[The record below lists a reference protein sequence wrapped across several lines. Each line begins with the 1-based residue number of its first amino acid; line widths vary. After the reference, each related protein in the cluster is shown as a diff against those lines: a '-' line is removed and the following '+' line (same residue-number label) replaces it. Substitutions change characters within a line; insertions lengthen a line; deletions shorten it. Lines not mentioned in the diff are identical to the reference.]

1 MVFCPCVPVEEGKK
15 LTMRRTRCL
24 LSVGLGLAG
33 VFLAVNM
40 ARGAG
45 FALYEGSAR
54 GNALGGTLVGRAD
67 DPSAL
72 FYNPAGIT
80 QLPQLQVVAGATAIV
95 PKADVVTTD
104 GGAETRSETKTNCFV
119 PPHLYSTYQYSDSVW
134 FGVSVFSRF
143 GLGTEF
149 DADWPGRYN
158 SYNAAIETLT
168 VNPNVAFKVNE
179 KLSLAGGV
187 SWMWFDL
194 TLEQKIDFGSLV
206 GSPNALD
213 VDQSLTGDS
222 SGYGFN
228 LALHYKALDRMAL
241 GVSYVSQTKQEVKGE
256 ADFSKPA
263 GVPATVFNDTK
274 ASGKITLP
282 DILSLGAVFYPVDR
296 LSIEVDS
303 VWTRWS
309 TYDELTIHYSDSIL
323 DPISPG
329 VRSSTKDKKWNDVW
343 RLQVGAEYKALDWLD
358 LRLGYVYDDSP
369 IPRETADYLV
379 PANDR
384 HLYNLGCGLHWGQWT
399 ADLSYTYLDIE
410 SRSVSARPE
419 DGVLDSRFKDSDA
432 HLIGSSV
439 SYNF

>member
-1 MVFCPCVPVEEGKK
+1 MI
-15 LTMRRTRCL
+15 RTRCL
-24 LSVGLGLAG
+24 LSVGLVLAG

-54 GNALGGTLVGRAD
+54 GSALGGTLVGRAD

-72 FYNPAGIT
+72 FYNPAGMT
-80 QLPQLQVVAGATAIV
+80 QLPRSQVVAGATVIV
-95 PKADVVTTD
+95 PKTDVVTTD
-104 GGAETRSETKTNCFV
+104 GNADTRSETKTNFFV
-119 PPHLYSTYQYSDSVW
+119 PPHLYSTYQYTDSVW
-134 FGVSVFSRF
+134 FGLGIFSRF

-158 SYNAAIETLT
+158 NYNATAKTLT
-168 VNPNVAFKVNE
+168 VNPNVAFKVND
-179 KLSLAGGV
+179 KLSLALGA

-194 TLEQKIDFGSLV
+194 ALEQKIDFGGLV
-206 GSPNALD
+206 GSPNVLD
-213 VDQSLTGDS
+213 VDQSLKGDS

-228 LALHYKALDRMAL
+228 LALHYKPLDRMSL
-241 GVSYVSQTKQEVKGE
+241 GVSYVSQTKQEIKGE

-263 GVPATVFNDTK
+263 GVPAAVFNDSK

-282 DILSLGAVFYPVDR
+282 DILSLGAVFYPTER
-296 LSIEVDS
+296 LSLEVDG
-303 VWTRWS
+303 VWTRWT

-323 DPISPG
+323 PG
-329 VRSSTKDKKWNDVW
+329 VNSSTKDKQWNDVW

-358 LRLGYVYDDSP
+358 VRLGYVHDESP
-369 IPRETADYLV
+369 IPSETADYLV

-384 HLYNLGCGLHWGQWT
+384 NLYSLGCGIRVGLWT
-399 ADLSYTYLDIE
+399 VDLSYTYLNIE

-419 DGVLDSRFKDSDA
+419 DGVLDSRFKDGHA

>member
-1 MVFCPCVPVEEGKK
+1 

-72 FYNPAGIT
+72 FYNPAGMT
-80 QLPQLQVVAGATAIV
+80 QLPGLQVVAGATAIV
-95 PKADVVTTD
+95 PKTDVVTTD
-104 GGAETRSETKTNCFV
+104 GGADARSETKTNCFV
-119 PPHLYSTYQYSDSVW
+119 PPHFYSTYQYTDSVW
-134 FGVSVFSRF
+134 FGLGVFPRF

-168 VNPNVAFKVNE
+168 VNPNVAFKVND

-194 TLEQKIDFGSLV
+194 TLEQKIDFGSLN
-206 GSPNALD
+206 SPDPDTNALD
-213 VDQSLTGDS
+213 VDQSLTGDN

-228 LALHYKALDRMAL
+228 LALHYKALDRMSL
-241 GVSYVSQTKQEVKGE
+241 GVSYVSRTKQEIKGE

-263 GVPATVFNDTK
+263 GVPSTVFNDTK

-282 DILSLGAVFYPVDR
+282 DILFLGAVFYPVDR
-296 LSIEVDS
+296 LSLELDG

-309 TYDELTIHYSDSIL
+309 TYDELTIHYR
-323 DPISPG
+323 DPILPG
-329 VRSSTKDKKWNDVW
+329 VKSITKEKKWDDVW
-343 RLQVGAEYKALDWLD
+343 RVQIGVEYKALDWLD

-384 HLYNLGCGLHWGQWT
+384 HLYNFGCGLHWGQWT

-410 SRSVSARPE
+410 SRSVSPRPE
-419 DGVLDSRFKDSDA
+419 DGVLDSRFKDSHA

>member
-1 MVFCPCVPVEEGKK
+1 
-15 LTMRRTRCL
+15 MRRTRCL

-45 FALYEGSAR
+45 FALYEGGAR

-67 DPSAL
+67 DPSTL
-72 FYNPAGIT
+72 FYNPAGMT
-80 QLPQLQVVAGATAIV
+80 QLPGFQVMGGATAIV
-95 PKADVVTTD
+95 PKTDVVTTD
-104 GGAETRSETKTNCFV
+104 GDVETRSETKTNCFV
-119 PPHLYSTYQYSDSVW
+119 PPHLYLTYQYNDSVW
-134 FGVSVFSRF
+134 FGLGVFPRF

-158 SYNAAIETLT
+158 TYNAVIETLT
-168 VNPNVAFKVNE
+168 VNPNVAFKVND

-206 GSPNALD
+206 SSPNALD

-228 LALHYKALDRMAL
+228 LALHYKALDWMSL
-241 GVSYVSQTKQEVKGE
+241 GVSYVSRTKQEIKGE
-256 ADFSKPA
+256 VDFSKPA
-263 GVPATVFNDTK
+263 GVPAIVFNDTK

-282 DILSLGAVFYPVDR
+282 DMLFFGAVFYPVDR
-296 LSIEVDS
+296 LSLEVDG

-309 TYDELTIHYSDSIL
+309 TYDELTIHYR
-323 DPISPG
+323 DPILPG
-329 VRSSTKDKKWNDVW
+329 VKSITKEKKWDDVW
-343 RLQVGAEYKALDWLD
+343 RLQVGVEYKALNWLD
-358 LRLGYVYDDSP
+358 LRLGYVHDNSP
-369 IPRETADYLV
+369 IHGETADYLV

-384 HLYNLGCGLHWGQWT
+384 HLYNFGCGLHWDQWT
-399 ADLSYTYLDIE
+399 VDLSYTYLDIE

-419 DGVLDSRFKDSDA
+419 DGVLDSRFKDGHVD
-432 HLIGSSV
+432 LIGSSV
-439 SYNF
+439 SYKF